1 MLVLLFLQM
10 MNQFQTIV
18 VEVMEVEVEIIIEK
32 VVVVLL
38 ELFGVIIENFQK
50 QMLVDLHP

>member
-1 MLVLLFLQM
+1 MFLKMVYQLII
-10 MNQFQTIV
+10 IV

-38 ELFGVIIENFQK
+38 ELCGELIENFQK